1 MKKIAVFG
9 STGSIGTQ
17 ALDFIGANSS
27 TFKADVLIAHSNLD
41 LLLEQAQIYKPS
53 AIGLLSED
61 RFDKEKL
68 SRLSGI
74 KTAVGKDAYELCFDA
89 DMVLFSTVGTDALQA
104 LMAFVKR
111 GMKIALANKECLVSA
126 GNIITEEAKKS
137 GAEIIPVDSE
147 QCAVWL
153 CVRAGGEVI
162 KIVLTASGG
171 RYYGYSEAELK
182 KITPS
187 EAMVHPNWKMGKKI
201 SIDSATMMNKALELI
216 EARWLFDTVNVDY
229 VIHPESIIHSMV
241 VTSDGAVFA
250 QLSEPDMRLPISV
263 ALSYPERTPC
273 GIKNFEFDKRLT
285 FLPKREDVFYAPTL
299 GKFCIEKGGASGVI
313 LDASNEAAV
322 KLYVE
327 GRITFPDISKIVK
340 KTLYNSDFTND
351 FTIEE
356 IIELHSEIK
365 NKVYKDNL

>member
-1 MKKIAVFG
+1 MKKIAIFG
-9 STGSIGTQ
+9 STGSIGKQ

-27 TFKADVLIAHSNLD
+27 AFKADVLVAYSNLD
-41 LLLEQAQIYKPS
+41 LLLEQARVYKPS
-53 AIGLLSED
+53 AIGLLNENCY
-61 RFDKEKL
+61 DKEKL

-89 DMVLFSTVGTDALQA
+89 DMVLFSVVGTDALQA
-104 LMAFVKR
+104 LSTFIMR
-111 GMKIALANKECLVSA
+111 GMKIALANKECIVSA
-126 GNIITEEAKKS
+126 GNIITKEAKKR
-137 GAEIIPVDSE
+137 GAELIPVDSE
-147 QCAVWL
+147 HSAVWQCL
-153 CVRAGGEVI
+153 RTGGEVK

-171 RYYGYSEAELK
+171 RYYGLSEAELEM
-182 KITPS
+182 ISPS

-241 VTSDGAVFA
+241 VTNDGAIFA
-250 QLSEPDMRLPISV
+250 QLSQPDMRLPISV

-273 GIKNFEFDKRLT
+273 GIKNFEFDKQLT

-299 GKFCIEKGGASGVI
+299 GKYCIEKGGTSGAI

-322 KLYVE
+322 KLYIE

-340 KTLYNSDFTND
+340 KVLYNSNFAND
-351 FTIEE
+351 FTIDE
-356 IIELHSEIK
+356 IIELHREIK